1 MDRRFFLGGL
11 SLLAASVIAAA
22 PGCSSTATSSTTS
35 STSSTSG
42 GSGGGG
48 GPSFIAPPWLSDAKI
63 LVSGTASESNDCR
76 KDICRHNE
84 NTDLINYQ
92 GAIFLVH
99 RTAQSQI
106 LGPNSALHIYK
117 SIDGG
122 GSFQETALIAAPLDP
137 VNPDNPLDT
146 MGRDLRDPHFFI
158 VAGKLH
164 LKALVR
170 LPVMSL
176 RDSDVDTIS
185 VGASSDDGV
194 SWTELAPIGP
204 PTWSFWRIKESQGTF
219 YSAAYEDGDKSVY
232 LFSSTD
238 GVKWAKGAKV
248 YDLTEDTPLET
259 ELTFMPSGKL
269 LALVRMDGNDTEILG
284 SQGRLRTKICW
295 SSPPYDSFDCPST
308 LDGQRLDGPLSFF
321 HDNRLFVVAR
331 KHLGASAKKRTSLFE
346 ITGDFDGG
354 ALAIKEWG
362 DLPSAGDTSY
372 AGVATI
378 DATHALLS
386 WYSGDLDRDEA
397 WTFGLFNITDI
408 WQGTI
413 DFDKLK

>member
-1 MDRRFFLGGL
+1 MDRRFFLACL
-11 SLLAASVIAAA
+11 SLFTASTLASA
-22 PGCSSTATSSTTS
+22 PGCGGGSSTTS
-35 STSSTSG
+35 TTG

-48 GPSFIAPPWLSDAKI
+48 GPGFIAPPWLSDAKI
-63 LVSGTASESNDCR
+63 LVSGAASESDDCR

-99 RTAQSQI
+99 RTANSQI
-106 LGPNSALHIYK
+106 LGPNSALHIYR
-117 SIDGG
+117 STDGG
-122 GSFQETALIAAPLDP
+122 GSFQETALIAAPLEQ

-146 MGRDLRDPHFFI
+146 MGRDLRDPHFYV

-170 LPVMSL
+170 LPIMSL
-176 RDSDVDTIS
+176 RDSDVDTIA
-185 VGASSDDGV
+185 VDASSDDGV
-194 SWTELAPIGP
+194 SWTKLTPIGP
-204 PTWSFWRIKESQGTF
+204 PTWSFWRIKESKGVF
-219 YSAAYEDGDKSVY
+219 YNAAYEDGDKSVY
-232 LFSSTD
+232 LFASKD
-238 GVKWAKGAKV
+238 GATWEKGAKV
-248 YDLTEDTPLET
+248 YDIAEDTPLET

-269 LALVRMDGNDTEILG
+269 LALVRMDGTDEELLG
-284 SQGRLRTKICW
+284 SQGRLRTKVCW
-295 SSPPYDSFDCPST
+295 ASPPYDSFDCPAE

-321 HDNRLFVVAR
+321 HDGRLFVVAR
-331 KHLGASAKKRTSLFE
+331 KHLGESVKKRTALFE
-346 ITGDFDGG
+346 ITGDLDGG

-362 DLPSAGDTSY
+362 ELPSAGDTSY

-378 DATHALLS
+378 DDTHALVT
-386 WYSGDLDRDEA
+386 WYSGELDRDEA

-413 DFDKLK
+413 DFSKLK